1 MPQTHQTDAPLLSV
15 TGLRVRRDEAEIIKG
30 IDWKVLKGENWAIL
44 GANGCGKTTLLA
56 AITAYLTPTGGKLEL
71 LGESYGEAEWNEVR
85 KRIGIVSTV
94 FARRVPDD
102 EPALITVLSGA
113 TAQLGFWTRERKVDT
128 RKALRCLS
136 AMKVRALAERPW
148 GVLSQ
153 GERQKVFIARALM
166 ADPELLI
173 LDEPCAG
180 LDPVAR
186 EHFIGSLRKLAQSKN
201 APGLILVTH
210 HIEEIFA
217 EISHVLLLKKG
228 KVLASGCKHEVLNSK
243 NLSQAFGAPVKARKR
258 PNDLGWSLQVGD

>member
-1 MPQTHQTDAPLLSV
+1 MPQTRPTDAPLFAV
-15 TGLRVRRDEAEIIKG
+15 TGLRVRRDDTEIIKG
-30 IDWKVLKGENWAIL
+30 IDWEVLQGENWAIL

-56 AITAYLTPTGGKLEL
+56 AITAYLTPTEGKLEL
-71 LGESYGEAEWNEVR
+71 LGESYGEADWNEVR

-136 AMKVRALAERPW
+136 KMKVRALAERPW

-186 EHFIGSLRKLAQSKN
+186 KHFIGSLRKLAQSKN
-201 APGLILVTH
+201 APGLVLVTH
-210 HIEEIFA
+210 HIEEIFS
-217 EISHVLLLKKG
+217 EISHVLILKNG
-228 KVLASGCKHEVLNSK
+228 KVLASGGKHNVLNSK
-243 NLSQAFGAPVKARKR
+243 NLSQAFGAPVRVRKR
-258 PNDLGWSLQVGD
+258 PNDAGWSLQVAD